1 MNFTEQ
7 EYNIACKRL
16 EEIIDLVDDEAPE
29 DDPLWQELVY
39 VSRII
44 GAYEEE
50 HYPIGLPTKLEL
62 LKLRMTELLQK
73 ALSGFKR

>member
-29 DDPLWQELVY
+29 DDPLWQELVH

-44 GAYEEE
+44 EAYEEE

-62 LKLRMTELLQK
+62 LKFRMTELLQE
-73 ALSGFKR
+73 ALLGFKR

>member
-44 GAYEEE
+44 EAYEEE
-50 HYPIGLPTKLEL
+50 HYPIGLPTNLEL

-73 ALSGFKR
+73 ALLGFKR